1 MRLLGSALPRRA
13 AVFAKRKAINSC
25 LRMGLAETL
34 PGDAII
40 SLEELRRRIRSSS
53 PAWQLYKMALN
64 NERKG
69 SQQEAFSLAVKARQM
84 EPRLF
89 QVRAALAAHYFLG
102 CALQDMGIQSGEHF
116 AAAKTFAGAHHS
128 PRTRVP

>member
-1 MRLLGSALPRRA
+1 
-13 AVFAKRKAINSC
+13 
-25 LRMGLAETL
+25 MGLAETL

-69 SQQEAFSLAVKARQM
+69 RQQEAFSLAVKARQM

-102 CALQDMGIQSGEHF
+102 CALQDMGIHSGEHF
-116 AAAKTFAGAHHS
+116 AAAENLRRRPPQSADSS
-128 PRTRVP
+128 PLAIHDLQDEGSSFGHWLLPDAP